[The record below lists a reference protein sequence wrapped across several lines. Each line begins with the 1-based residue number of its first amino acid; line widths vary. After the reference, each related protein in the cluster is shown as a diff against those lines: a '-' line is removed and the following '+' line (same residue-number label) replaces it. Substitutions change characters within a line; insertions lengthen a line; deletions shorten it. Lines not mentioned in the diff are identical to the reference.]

1 MQSVITQARTDS
13 FVFCRPTYT
22 GRYPTVYAATG
33 TCSA

>member
-1 MQSVITQARTDS
+1 MQSVMTRACADS
-13 FVFCRPTYT
+13 FAFCRPTYT